1 VNSNGRS
8 TLTVG
13 VPGLFKT
20 LLILTVIAL
29 WSVNATAQVPVIT
42 VTGSNPDNSTTAV
55 IAYRWLIEEDTTH
68 HIVPGETCNDASSL
82 AALADCQS
90 VDFHTSYLPAVAKG
104 HSGDPLPDLDP
115 TKHYYISVLPDAVP
129 GGALGVDSYSN
140 GATQLAP
147 GQVNVDV
154 RVNKQPIPTAQI
166 RVLIFRDDAPVNNA
180 PDQADPDPVTG
191 VYAVEPGLAGFDI
204 QLEDAGGRYG
214 IAGQIIKSDVYG
226 NPLGTTYNPDGS
238 VNVLGDGVLTT
249 DANGVVVIQNLYPGK
264 YGILATPPA
273 NDPNWYQTTSIE
285 GQKLQD
291 AWVKANEPS
300 FFAEFG
306 PPGPHVSIGFVKA
319 QNTLPT
325 TGGHTVDGTVRQVH
339 SSRPPDYSFYTGPTV
354 ANCLVALN
362 ENNGG
367 VAGAARYVAP
377 CADNS
382 SFSIP
387 NVPDGSYTLSIWD
400 EPLDVIF
407 ASQAVTVQG
416 GDVHLLD
423 VPVFMWFGHTVMNVF
438 SDDNGNGQWDAGEL
452 PIQDWPTDIRWRDG
466 TIYAAIPTDV
476 YGGAPYDETFPF
488 FSWLV
493 AELGY
498 PVMKPTGVTI
508 TVDAGGPLADGEALN
523 PQPQFCTQ
531 GDVDDNVD
539 NCGTDG
545 LGAAHINPNTGNNLS
560 RLELY
565 DPATG
570 PVLLEGFQNFMA
582 QTNVMEWGIQPYKPG
597 ENGGITGVVYYDVTR
612 AEDDPAYA
620 GAEVWEPGI
629 PRIQVA
635 LYVDHNNDGIIDD
648 LDGNGTVEIAD
659 VDNWPFGNF
668 PGSEDFDYNGNNIFD
683 QGDALRVTHTD
694 SWDDNKPTGCQG
706 DPFVATDANGNSTAV
721 DCYDGLRV
729 FNQVRPAVFD
739 GGYAFFN
746 LNPDYYIVATG
757 DHRVY
762 ETLKEEDKNVTLGD
776 GFIAPNLL
784 PPTCVGKTENR
795 IGVDPTYTGHTV
807 PGAYTLF
814 DDGTPPLH
822 AGTQTAVCD
831 MKSVIL
837 ADAKNAAADFFMFT
851 QVPIA
856 GHGVG
861 FILDDASNEFDPNSP
876 QKGEKYSPPF
886 TPVSIRDWKG
896 NEIGRTY
903 SDRWGRFTV
912 LVPGTYTANVP
923 SASGVAPSMI
933 TTCMNDPGPIPDPN
947 DPTKTITDPFYKPQY
962 SQFCYTLQYMPGAT
976 TYLDTPVV
984 PVAAFAGPDQFAL
997 DCNYTSGTPVIQNAY
1012 GPSAVNGPYVDN
1024 AGDILTVTSAG
1035 TVNVTN
1041 PLYDGTTNTT
1051 QTVARDYS
1059 FGGTQGHVY
1068 FNGVEVDPN
1077 TVNWAADG
1085 LSLTVPVPAGGGQMI
1100 IARADGTETQTG
1112 LYVTQGGGAYVVT
1125 TTIQAAIDAATD
1137 GDLIIVPQGT
1147 YNEMVIMDK
1156 AIRLQGSGA
1165 GTIIQAANRPA
1176 NKLQDWYAHLQNNPT
1191 NFDLLPG
1198 QGVGF
1203 GFPEPTTLFTESGTG
1218 VIVLGK
1224 APVTTGNGANAQTHS
1239 NFLDNATRVDGLT
1252 INGADNGAGIIAN
1265 GYAFNLQITNNR
1277 VMNNYGIYGGGIRVG
1292 HPQLTNSAVNTGI
1305 TIGHNFIASNGTT
1318 QGEGGGVSLYYGT
1331 DNYQVTNNWICGNFS
1346 GDNGGGVGHYGLS
1359 NNGVIAQNKIIFN
1372 QSFQQTSP
1380 VSGGG
1385 IFVGGVPTAAGT
1397 VTEGT
1402 GNVVIND
1409 NLIQGNNAGAGNG
1422 GGISLAMVNGTDVG
1436 SFNPNAQN
1444 GALGYAAW
1452 YGVDITNNMIVNNV
1466 TGFRGAIS
1474 LQDAL
1479 KVNIL
1484 GNTIAHNDS
1493 TATTADAITVFNG
1506 GVTSTASSAGVATM
1520 GHSGT
1525 LATYLSGLQGAG
1537 ACNTANPNAARIAY
1551 CTYGIFSNANMVDNI
1566 IFENR
1571 AFQYDL
1577 DSTAAVPTSMLTFID
1592 FIDVA
1597 AYAVPAVA
1605 GAPTTLTTTN
1615 NLLTADPTDPVF
1627 VEPYFN
1633 QAPGVT
1639 IQQPEASTTLTAT
1652 PAFDEGGNYIT
1663 VRYGPLT
1670 LDAFGPAYNGGDYHL
1685 GAVLGL
1691 GVDLTGTFPLTAS
1704 DFDGDSRVGV
1714 TAIDVGAD
1722 QLGQ

>member
-1 VNSNGRS
+1 VNSNGKR
-8 TLTVG
+8 TLSVG
-13 VPGLFKT
+13 VPGLIKT
-20 LLILTVIAL
+20 LLILTVAAL

-42 VTGSNPDNSTTAV
+42 VTGSNPDNSTTEV

-68 HIVPGETCNDASSL
+68 HIVPGVTCNNALDL
-82 AALADCQS
+82 AECQS
-90 VDFHTSYLPAVAKG
+90 VDFHRSYMPVVAKG
-104 HSGDPLPDLDP
+104 HSGDPLPDLDS
-115 TKHYYISVLPDAVP
+115 TKHYFISILPDAAP
-129 GGALGVDSYSN
+129 GGELGFDSYSN
-140 GATQLAP
+140 GSAQLAP
-147 GQVNVDV
+147 AQVNVDV

-166 RVLIFRDDAPVNNA
+166 RVLIFRDDNPVNNA
-180 PDQADPDPVTG
+180 PDQANPDAVTG
-191 VYAVEPGLAGFDI
+191 IYDVEPGLAGFDI

-226 NPLGTTYNPDGS
+226 NPLGTTYNADGT
-238 VNVLGDGVLTT
+238 VAVLGNGVIRT
-249 DANGVVVIQNLYPGK
+249 DANGFAVIQNLYPGK

-291 AWVKANEPS
+291 AWVKANEPPY
-300 FFAEFG
+300 FAEFG
-306 PPGPHVSIGFVKA
+306 PPGPHVSIGFVKS

-325 TGGHTVDGTVRQVH
+325 SGGYTVDGTVRQVH

-367 VAGAARYVAP
+367 VAGVARYVAP
-377 CADNS
+377 CADDS

-387 NVPDGSYTLSIWD
+387 NVPNGTYTLSIWD

-407 ASQAVTVQG
+407 ASQAVTVTN

-438 SDDNGNGQWDAGEL
+438 ADNNENGQWDAGEL

-498 PVMKPTGVTI
+498 PTKKPTGVTI
-508 TVDAGGPLADGEALN
+508 TIDAGGPVANGEVLN

-539 NCGTDG
+539 NCGTAG
-545 LGAAHINPNTGNNLS
+545 VGAAHINPNTGNNLS

-565 DPATG
+565 DATSG

-582 QTNVMEWGIQPYKPG
+582 QTNVMEWGIAPYKPG

-648 LDGNGTVEIAD
+648 LNASGGVDLSD
-659 VDNWPFGNF
+659 VDNYPFGNF
-668 PGSEDFDYNGNNIFD
+668 PGPEDFDYHPADPAFN

-706 DPFVATDANGNSTAV
+706 DPFVATDANGNSQAV

-739 GGYAFFN
+739 GGYAFFG

-784 PPTCVGKTENR
+784 PPECLGTAANL
-795 IGVDPTYTGHTV
+795 GVAHSV
-807 PGAYTLF
+807 PAQYSLF
-814 DDGTPPLH
+814 DDGTAPLH
-822 AGTQTAVCD
+822 AGQVTAVCN
-831 MKSVIL
+831 MKKVIL

-896 NEIGRTY
+896 HEIGRTY

-923 SASGVAPSMI
+923 SSSGVAPSMI

-947 DPTKTITDPFYKPQY
+947 DPAKMITDPFYKPQY

-997 DCNYTSGTPVIQNAY
+997 DCNYRTGTPIIQNAY
-1012 GPSAVNGPYVDN
+1012 GPAVAGPYVAN
-1024 AGDILTVTSAG
+1024 PGDVLTVTSVG
-1035 TVNVTN
+1035 TISVAN
-1041 PLYDGTTNTT
+1041 PLYDGTSNTT
-1051 QTVARDYS
+1051 QTVLRDYG
-1059 FGGTQGHVY
+1059 FGANPGTVT
-1068 FNGVEVDPN
+1068 FNGVAANVTGWSDISI
-1077 TVNWAADG
+1077 TVE
-1085 LSLTVPVPAGGGQMI
+1085 VPAGGGQMMI
-1100 IARADGTETQTG
+1100 TRADGGETQTG
-1112 LYVTQGGGAYVVT
+1112 LFVTQGGGAFTVN
-1125 TTIQAAIDAATD
+1125 TTIQAAIDAASD

-1165 GTIIQAANRPA
+1165 GTIITAANRPA
-1176 NKLQDWYAHLQNNPT
+1176 NKLENWYAHIENNPT

-1198 QGVGF
+1198 QGLGF

-1218 VIVLGK
+1218 IIALGK
-1224 APVTTGNGANAQTHS
+1224 ASGNFGANT
-1239 NFLDNATRVDGLT
+1239 TRIDGFS
-1252 INGADNGAGIIAN
+1252 ISGADNGAGIIAN
-1265 GYAFNLQITNNR
+1265 GYADNLQITNNR
-1277 VMNNYGIYGGGIRVG
+1277 VMNNYGVYGGGIRVG
-1292 HPQLTNSAVNTGI
+1292 HPLLTNNGVNTGI
-1305 TIGHNFIASNGTT
+1305 KVDHNFVAANGTT
-1318 QGEGGGVSLYYGT
+1318 NGEGGGISMYWGS

-1346 GDNGGGVGHYGLS
+1346 GDNGGGVGHYGVS
-1359 NNGVIAQNKIIFN
+1359 NGGVIAHNKILFN
-1372 QSFQQTSP
+1372 QSFQQSFA
-1380 VSGGG
+1380 VAGGG
-1385 IFVGGVPTAAGT
+1385 VFVGGVAAAAGG
-1397 VTEGT
+1397 VTDGT
-1402 GNVVIND
+1402 GNVVID
-1409 NLIQGNNAGAGNG
+1409 SNLIQGNNAGAGNG
-1422 GGISLAMVNGTDVG
+1422 GAIALAMVNGTDIQ
-1436 SFNPNAQN
+1436 SFNPNQSGSYN
-1444 GALGYAAW
+1444 DW
-1452 YGVDITNNMIVNNV
+1452 YQVDITNNMIVNNV
-1466 TGFRGAIS
+1466 TGYKGAIS

-1484 GNTIAHNDS
+1484 HNTIAHNDS
-1493 TATTADAITVFNG
+1493 TATTGDAITVING
-1506 GVTSTASSAGVATM
+1506 GVTSTASSAGVASM
-1520 GHSGT
+1520 AHS
-1525 LATYLSGLQGAG
+1525 LSLSTYIQGVNGGSGNCSG
-1537 ACNTANPNAARIAY
+1537 NINVNNAKHFRCY
-1551 CTYGIFSNANMVDNI
+1551 YGYFSNANMANNI
-1566 IFENR
+1566 LFENR
-1571 AFQYDL
+1571 AYQYSLNDTGATPV
-1577 DSTAAVPTSMLTFID
+1577 STLTFDSYID
-1592 FIDVA
+1592 ITADA
-1597 AYAVPAVA
+1597 SSVPA
-1605 GAPTTLTTTN
+1605 GGITSLTSTTSLFTGGTP
-1615 NLLTADPTDPVF
+1615 AF
-1627 VEPYFN
+1627 IEPYFN

-1639 IQQPEASTTLTAT
+1639 IQQPEASTTLIAT

-1663 VRYGPLT
+1663 VRFGPLT
-1670 LDAFGPAYNGGDYHL
+1670 TSDFGAAYHGGDYHIGATSGAL
-1685 GAVLGL
+1685 GIGAN
-1691 GVDLTGTFPLTAS
+1691 LTATYPLTAS
-1704 DFDGDSRVGV
+1704 DIDGDPRLGA
-1714 TAIDVGAD
+1714 TDAGAD
-1722 QLGQ
+1722 ELP